1 MAAGK
6 TLIGGTAK
14 TIKGGKTL
22 IGGTAKTIKSG
33 KTLIGGTAKTIKFSS
48 YTIAQEGSY
57 GFSIGS
63 VTNPNSALY
72 DGVYQAANKGVNS
85 SYGVAKITFEGYTTF
100 NVYIRSYAESNYDY
114 TIASTLDASSYPTA
128 YNTSG
133 KVQAHTRGNQKSGTT
148 ISDYTKVSYT
158 TDGAQHFIYIVYRK
172 DSSQDSN
179 ADLGYFLI
187 EK

>member
-57 GFSIGS
+57 GFTKGS

-72 DGVYQAANKGVNS
+72 DGVYQSTNKAVNS
-85 SYGVAKITFEGYTTF
+85 SYSVVKITFTGYTTF
-100 NVYIRSYAESNYDY
+100 NVYIRSYAEKNYDY
-114 TIASTLDASSYPTA
+114 MIASTLDASSYPTA
-128 YNTSG
+128 YNDSN
-133 KVQAHTRGNQKSGTT
+133 VQSHTRGNISNGTD
-148 ISDYTKVSYT
+148 ISLYTKVSYS
-158 TDGAQHFIYIVYRK
+158 TDGGTHYIYLVFRK
-172 DSSQDSN
+172 DSSTHTYD
-179 ADLGYFLI
+179 DLGYFLI